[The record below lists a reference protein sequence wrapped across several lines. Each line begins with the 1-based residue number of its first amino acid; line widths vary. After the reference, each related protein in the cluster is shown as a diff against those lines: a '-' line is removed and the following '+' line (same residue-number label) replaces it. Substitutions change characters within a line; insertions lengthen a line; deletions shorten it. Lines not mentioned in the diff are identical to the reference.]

1 MGVSGACPRGAERGR
16 RVTDGRRR
24 DEDGKLAA
32 IARTTASGPAR
43 QPRDARDPELT
54 FGSVRRLDSGPSPD
68 RHPAVHW
75 SDDRRPHARRVENA
89 SSPVADALRER
100 LHERLHDAPHDA
112 PHDALDEGSLLPVV
126 SERAAHDEWVPAGG
140 GVQPER
146 APTGGRVDDVRPK
159 HDRVE
164 ANARLTAATAAV
176 LLVLLAIEGFT
187 LVQIHPL
194 LNVHVFVGMLLI
206 PPVLLKIGS
215 TTWRFAKYYLGDP
228 EYRRKGPPV
237 ALLRLLG
244 PVVVLLTGLVL
255 ASGVALLF
263 VSAGLRTTLL
273 FVHKA
278 SFVLWFVVMT
288 VHVLGHLLD
297 TAKLAPRDWYWR
309 TRRQIAGAS
318 RRQWVLAAAVV
329 LGLVIGAV
337 TLPHAANWFAG
348 GHHPVSGVH
357 HR

>member
-1 MGVSGACPRGAERGR
+1 M
-16 RVTDGRRR
+16 TDGRRR
-24 DEDGKLAA
+24 GEDGKLAA

-43 QPRDARDPELT
+43 QPRHARDPELT

-75 SDDRRPHARRVENA
+75 PDDRRPHARRVENA
-89 SSPVADALRER
+89 SSPVAGALRER
-100 LHERLHDAPHDA
+100 LHDEPHV
-112 PHDALDEGSLLPVV
+112 ALGEGSSLPVV
-126 SERAAHDEWVPAGG
+126 PERAAHDERVPAGA

-146 APTGGRVDDVRPK
+146 APTVRRVDDVRPK
-159 HDRVE
+159 RDRVE
-164 ANARLTAATAAV
+164 ANARLTGATAAV

-194 LNVHVFVGMLLI
+194 LNLHVFVGMLLI

-309 TRRQIAGAS
+309 TRRQITGAS

-337 TLPHAANWFAG
+337 TLPHAANWFVG
-348 GHHPVSGVH
+348 SHHPVSGVH